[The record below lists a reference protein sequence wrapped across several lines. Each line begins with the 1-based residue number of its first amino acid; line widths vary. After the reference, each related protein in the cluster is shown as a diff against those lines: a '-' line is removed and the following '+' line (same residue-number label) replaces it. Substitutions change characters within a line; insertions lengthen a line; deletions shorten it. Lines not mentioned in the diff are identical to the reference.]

1 MNIHDM
7 VANNQEVLVQNVG
20 GVLVADSLGVAE
32 RFGKPHKNVLKS
44 IDELIYNLAAQNLAT
59 KPEAY
64 FIPSD
69 YENRGK
75 RYRKFLLTRDGFSL
89 LVMGFT
95 GTAALHWKLLYIEA
109 FNKME
114 AALRKQNTPQ
124 LEDLADLITQ
134 ISTQVA
140 TTIATQLVEQLAP
153 LLTGQTVKEVVVT
166 EPKSLEARPCMR
178 RIEFLK
184 GNRDALP
191 NLLTVYDV
199 RDFLGVGQK
208 FAYELIHK
216 DGFPAKKI
224 GTSYQI
230 PKEDFLKWYDQ
241 QGKEGN

>member
-64 FIPSD
+64 FIPSE

-114 AALRKQNTPQ
+114 AALKKQTTPQ
-124 LEDLADLITQ
+124 LEDLSGIITQ
-134 ISTQVA
+134 ITTQVIQQTLPA
-140 TTIATQLVEQLAP
+140 MVEALKPVQEEK
-153 LLTGQTVKEVVVT
+153 QT
-166 EPKSLEARPCMR
+166 EPPKPKYVYAL
-178 RIEFLK
+178 IEFRK
-184 GNRDALP
+184 RSTKCHYNG
-191 NLLTVYDV
+191 YDIQAV
-199 RDFLGVGQK
+199 KCLASDLQRR
-208 FAYELIHK
+208 
-216 DGFPAKKI
+216 
-224 GTSYQI
+224 GTPYTILRGEVSQ
-230 PKEDFLKWYDQ
+230 E
-241 QGKEGN
+241 

>member
-32 RFGKPHKNVLKS
+32 RFGKSHRHVLEAVDK
-44 IDELIYNLAAQNLAT
+44 LVYNLAAENSAAN
-59 KPEAY
+59 PEAY
-64 FIPSD
+64 FIPSE

-134 ISTQVA
+134 IST
-140 TTIATQLVEQLAP
+140 QLAP